1 MFLRYFWDTLYLA
14 VFIFLILFDYKKFI
28 EYMESDDKR
37 FIIRINM
44 MIKDS

>member
-14 VFIFLILFDYKKFI
+14 VFIFLILFDDKKFI
-28 EYMESDDKR
+28 EYMDNDEKR
-37 FIIRINM
+37 VIIRINM

>member
-14 VFIFLILFDYKKFI
+14 VFIFLILFDDKKFI
-28 EYMESDDKR
+28 EYMENDDKR
-37 FIIRINM
+37 FIIRINI